1 MKATKESENE
11 VDLGGLAR
19 LDLAG
24 LQRLHHDLLG
34 EEPLVKNA
42 RHLRRKLAWQMQ
54 ACKYGGLPE
63 SARLYALEIAR
74 DAVLRVRI
82 GENLSRRRKGIA
94 LDCAATTTV
103 APEHDARLPMAGS
116 LLMKDYKNRT
126 IIVKVLD
133 KGFEYERRRF
143 TSLSAIAQE
152 ITGTKWNGYIFF
164 GLDKENR
171 IAR

>member
-1 MKATKESENE
+1 MVATKESENV
-11 VDLGGLAR
+11 VDLGGLARLGLAR

-54 ACKYGGLPE
+54 ASKYGGLPE

-82 GENLSRRRKGIA
+82 GENPRLSGAIHG
-94 LDCAATTTV
+94 LNLLLQL
-103 APEHDARLPMAGS
+103 ARS
-116 LLMKDYKNRT
+116 
-126 IIVKVLD
+126 
-133 KGFEYERRRF
+133 
-143 TSLSAIAQE
+143 
-152 ITGTKWNGYIFF
+152 
-164 GLDKENR
+164 
-171 IAR
+171 